1 MLTVHLYFGRKD
13 GDLIQWKNC
22 LPPRKLSRFI
32 VAALES
38 EINQRFCEN
47 FPVPETME
55 AAYIPD
61 TPYDCSVHIKNVV
74 VEQYLRALPEFHRND
89 VVKQVLRKNMIA
101 AMIGQGKNNSVI
113 PALSTASSVSPPRK
127 NSASAPKIKKA
138 QKKKQVVTLSP
149 EAVTPPMKKEK
160 HEPAY
165 ADKEAHIPIHREETE
180 KADEKKDA
188 LKNALLALAGD

>member
-32 VAALES
+32 VAALEA

-47 FPVPETME
+47 FPVPETAE

-61 TPYDCSVHIKNVV
+61 TPYDCAVHIKNVV

-101 AMIGQGKNNSVI
+101 AMIGRGKNNSVI

-149 EAVTPPMKKEK
+149 EAVAPPVQNQK
-160 HEPAY
+160 HEPIY
-165 ADKEAHIPIHREETE
+165 TE
-180 KADEKKDA
+180 KENHGPANKTSEKTDGKKDA

>member
-32 VAALES
+32 VAALEA

-47 FPVPETME
+47 FPVPETAE
-55 AAYIPD
+55 AAYIPE
-61 TPYDCSVHIKNVV
+61 TPYDCAVHVRNIV

-89 VVKQVLRKNMIA
+89 VIKQVLRKNMIA
-101 AMIGQGKNNSVI
+101 AMIGRGKSSSVI
-113 PALSTASSVSPPRK
+113 PSLSAAPSVS
-127 NSASAPKIKKA
+127 A
-138 QKKKQVVTLSP
+138 QKKIPLLPQKSKKRNEKKQVVTLSP
-149 EAVTPPMKKEK
+149 EAVAPPVQSQK
-160 HEPAY
+160 HEPIY
-165 ADKEAHIPIHREETE
+165 TE
-180 KADEKKDA
+180 KENHGPDNKTSEKTDGKKDA